1 MAPKIVALVPA
12 MNILTMLKDRAIPP
26 INVPQNASGVTG
38 VNGARAI
45 QTVNKVYE

>member
-1 MAPKIVALVPA
+1 MAPKIVAMVLV
-12 MNILTMLKDRAIPP
+12 MNIMTMLKDLAIPP

-38 VNGARAI
+38 VNGAHAI